1 MIQPNT
7 TLILIK
13 NIPFD
18 NTYEHTVSYTNREIQ
33 HADLVQGTEGV
44 NYFTVGTMTYQ
55 RYTKNSIRVQKPIE
69 EIIECNYMCYKNTNY
84 DNRWVYAFI
93 TRMDYVNDITTEIEY
108 EIDVMQTWF
117 LFDTVKEMS
126 FIEREHTA
134 TDEIGDNIVEEG
146 LTVGEYFF
154 ERYQKLETGLDDMTI
169 ILAVTETDNVT
180 VRNYDNVVSGCTLYA
195 YRNNTSGRTGLQQKL
210 QTYIQKPE
218 AVVSLYVVPTII
230 VEDIDDSTHKIAN
243 DTSGAVF
250 NLSGRQLQG
259 NETFGSEEDGSP
271 IVPKNN
277 KLYTYPYN
285 FYHVENNCGNALD
298 LRYEMF
304 TNLTPTFEAYGS
316 FTQPVSVVIHPT
328 NYKLSQLRTDDV
340 NFSESL
346 SLNDYP
352 ICSWS
357 NDTYR
362 NWLST
367 EAIPIAIN
375 AIAPMVQMASGLM
388 SVNSGVNNP
397 FMYAGNRQ
405 INQGVNDITSGGH
418 SLFLQALNVM
428 SQNYRASIKADVLRG
443 SIANTNVNLA
453 HRVHNFYG
461 ARVRITSE
469 YMKMIDDFFSMFGYA
484 VKRVKRIETRNRE
497 NWTYV
502 KTNGANLH
510 GKCGNTYNRKMVS
523 ILDNGI
529 TFWKDSISKVCNY
542 NLTNNPL

>member
-18 NTYEHTVSYTNREIQ
+18 NTYEHTVSYANREAQ

-55 RYTKNSIRVQKPIE
+55 RYTRNSIRIQKPIE

-84 DNRWVYAFI
+84 ENRWVYAFI

-108 EIDVMQTWF
+108 EIDVMQSWF

-146 LTVGEYFF
+146 LTVGEYYF

-169 ILAVTETDNVT
+169 ILAVTETDNVAI
-180 VRNYDNVVSGCTLYA
+180 RNYDNVVSGCTLYA
-195 YRNNTSGRTGLQQKL
+195 YRNNAGGRTGLQQKL

-218 AVVSLYVVPTII
+218 AVVSLYVVPTIL
-230 VEDIDDSTHKIAN
+230 VADIDDSTHKIAN

-259 NETFGSEEDGSP
+259 DETFGSEKDGTP

-304 TNLTPTFEAYGS
+304 TNLMPTFEAYGS
-316 FTQPVSVVIHPT
+316 FTQPVSVVMHPT

-362 NWLST
+362 NWLSNN
-367 EAIPIAIN
+367 AIPIALN
-375 AIAPMVQMASGLM
+375 SIAPIIQTLSGIT
-388 SVNSGVNNP
+388 SVNTIS
-397 FMYAGNRQ
+397 AGNR
-405 INQGVNDITSGGH
+405 IRNATPISNDLTGITNS
-418 SLFLQALNVM
+418 SLYNFIIDSLT
-428 SQNYRASIKADVLRG
+428 QNYRASIKADVLRG
-443 SIANTNVNLA
+443 SISNTNVNLA
-453 HRVHNFYG
+453 HRAHNFYG
-461 ARVRITSE
+461 ARVRITAE
-469 YMKMIDDFFSMFGYA
+469 YMKIIDDFFSMFGYA
-484 VKRVKRIETRNRE
+484 VKRVKNIETRNRE

-510 GKCGNTYNRKMVS
+510 GKCGNAYNRKMVS

-542 NLTNNPL
+542 NLPNNPL

>member
-18 NTYEHTVSYTNREIQ
+18 NTYDHTVSYANREAQ
-33 HADLVQGTEGV
+33 HADLVQGVEGDK
-44 NYFTVGTMTYQ
+44 YFTIGTMSYQ

-84 DNRWVYAFI
+84 ENKWIYAFI

-117 LFDTVKEMS
+117 LFDTTKEMS
-126 FIEREHTA
+126 FIEREHTK
-134 TDEIGDNIVEEG
+134 TDEIGDNIVDEG
-146 LTVGEYFF
+146 LTVGEYIF
-154 ERYQKLETGLDDMTI
+154 EQYQKLETGLDDMTI

-180 VRNYDNVVSGCTLYA
+180 VRNYDNVISGCTLYA
-195 YRNNTSGRTGLQQKL
+195 YRNTESGRTLLQQKL
-210 QTYIQKPE
+210 QTFIQKPE
-218 AVVSLYVVPTII
+218 AVVSLYIVPTII
-230 VEDIDDSTHKIAN
+230 VTDIDDSTHKIADN
-243 DTSGAVF
+243 KSGAVF
-250 NLSGRQLQG
+250 NLTGRQLQG

-304 TNLTPTFEAYGS
+304 TNLLPTFEAYGS
-316 FTQPVSVVIHPT
+316 FTQPVSVVMHPT
-328 NYKLSQLRTDDV
+328 NYKLSQLRTDDT
-340 NFSESL
+340 NYSESL

-367 EAIPIAIN
+367 EAVPIAIN
-375 AIAPMVQMASGLM
+375 TIAPMIQMMSGLM

-397 FMYAGNRQ
+397 FINAGNQQ
-405 INQGVNDITSGGH
+405 IKQGANDITSGGH
-418 SLFLQALNVM
+418 SLFLQALNIM
-428 SQNYRASIKADVLRG
+428 TQNYRASIKADVLRG

-453 HRVHNFYG
+453 HRAHNFYG
-461 ARVRITSE
+461 ARVRITGE

-510 GKCGNTYNRKMVS
+510 GKCGNVYNRKMVS

-529 TFWKDSISKVCNY
+529 TFWKDSISKVGSY
-542 NLTNNPL
+542 NLPNNPL